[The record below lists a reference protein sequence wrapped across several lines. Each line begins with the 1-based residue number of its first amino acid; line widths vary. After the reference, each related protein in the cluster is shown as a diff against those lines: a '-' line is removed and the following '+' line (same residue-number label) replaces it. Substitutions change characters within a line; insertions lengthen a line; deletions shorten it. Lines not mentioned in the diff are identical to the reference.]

1 MWMGYWYSPYAH
13 MLPIEWTCVSSKF
26 ETIEVSKCRWFPC
39 DCARRTRHYQY
50 QLGNYQPH
58 PSALGLIPS
67 NGPRGRLRAS
77 AKSLFWVTARKLK
90 KKSERLVISP
100 TIACQ
105 IHTAN
110 PRVLTLGRRGLRFL
124 WKQLPLFLHM
134 EGGSNALGITNKFLI
149 NCSQNDRK

>member
-1 MWMGYWYSPYAH
+1 MSARN
-13 MLPIEWTCVSSKF
+13 SKLLRNQNAGGF
-26 ETIEVSKCRWFPC
+26 VVIVLNERGITN
-39 DCARRTRHYQY
+39 A
-50 QLGNYQPH
+50 NYQPH

-77 AKSLFWVTARKLK
+77 AKSLFWVTVRKFK